1 LKSSSTLKSELTRKG
16 IHVLIAFVP
25 FLASSIG
32 RSHTAL
38 LMMVGILFYTCA
50 ESMRFLGFSPPLVS
64 SVTGAVL
71 RVREYGRFAGGPVTL
86 GLGALLALLLFPPP
100 IAAAAIYAL
109 AFGDSAA
116 TLVGRFIGRFRPAF
130 LSGKSVEGSLACFTF
145 SFLSAYL
152 VLRDWKSA
160 LAMGIAAMITD
171 ALPLK
176 DFDNLLLPLAAG
188 IGAVVMR

>member
-1 LKSSSTLKSELTRKG
+1 M
-16 IHVLIAFVP
+16 LIAFVP
-25 FLASSIG
+25 FLSSSID

-50 ESMRFLGFSPPLVS
+50 ESMRFLGFSLPLVS

-71 RVREYGRFAGGPVTL
+71 REREYGRFAGGPVTL
-86 GLGALLALLLFPPP
+86 GLGALLALLLFPPS

-116 TLVGRFIGRFRPAF
+116 TLVGRFIGRLRPAF
-130 LSGKSVEGSLACFTF
+130 LSGKSIEGSLACFTVSIF
-145 SFLSAYL
+145 SAYYA
-152 VLRDWKSA
+152 LRDWKSA
-160 LAMGIAAMITD
+160 LVMGFVAMVVD

-176 DFDNLLLPLAAG
+176 DFDNLLMPLAAG
-188 IGAVVMR
+188 LGAMIVR

>member
-1 LKSSSTLKSELTRKG
+1 LKSSSALKSELVRKG
-16 IHVLIAFVP
+16 IHILIAFVP

-38 LMMVGILFYTCA
+38 LMMGGILFYTCA
-50 ESMRFLGFSPPLVS
+50 ESMRFLGFSLPLVS
-64 SVTGAVL
+64 SVTGSVL
-71 RVREYGRFAGGPVTL
+71 RVREYGRFAAGPITL
-86 GLGALLALLLFPPP
+86 GLGSLLTMLLFPPA

-145 SFLSAYL
+145 SFLPAYL

-160 LAMGIAAMITD
+160 LAVGLAAMITD

-188 IGAVVMR
+188 VGAVMVG